1 MNTNTCNFEMGTF
14 DWMVVFFITV
24 LIIYFLYHFY
34 KDSKFKRTWWVCE
47 HNVKSI
53 FTVNLEKNDSK
64 FVGNF
69 DVKGVEFRSHKS
81 VWG

>member
-1 MNTNTCNFEMGTF
+1 MNADSMVNTCRFDMTTF
-14 DWMVVFFITV
+14 DWIALFIV
-24 LIIYFLYHFY
+24 SIVIIGILYLSLDKGIY
-34 KDSKFKRTWWVCE
+34 KPKEKPV
-47 HNVKSI
+47 
-53 FTVNLEKNDSK
+53 FTVNWEKNDSK